1 MPDIAHRGWPRDLD
15 LIHRIRLQ
23 VRELI
28 HARLSS
34 GKCLTE
40 MRNSNEH
47 AYQVSTIASACTRL
61 QRSARIP
68 TCTDPLA
75 QAFASAHNSSR
86 PGEAA
91 HRLAPTRI
99 NRPRQRR
106 FAIHLLAHHNSTRLP
121 LAQHRMCKSA
131 ACIEATAFP
140 LRLPPKSLEEKKK
153 IHLLPR
159 RSRPRAQTP
168 VSGSLSKLQW
178 LQFYLFVCTLCL
190 CDLFGAA
197 LKSIH
202 LAFTPPVQFCRF
214 AALLHIR
221 CVSKNLDLF
230 QRSILPVH
238 RRGRLADPG
247 FIPLYV
253 RPGVFKTA
261 HRIIGFRALRCEM
274 KGRGQG

>member
-131 ACIEATAFP
+131 ACIVEAIAFP
-140 LRLPPKSLEEKKK
+140 LGLPPKSLGKKKK
-153 IHLLPR
+153 IPSCLDGHAPVLKHL
-159 RSRPRAQTP
+159 
-168 VSGSLSKLQW
+168 SLD
-178 LQFYLFVCTLCL
+178 LCL
-190 CDLFGAA
+190 SCSGCNFICSSVLYA
-197 LKSIH
+197 
-202 LAFTPPVQFCRF
+202 
-214 AALLHIR
+214 
-221 CVSKNLDLF
+221 CVTCL
-230 QRSILPVH
+230 
-238 RRGRLADPG
+238 
-247 FIPLYV
+247 
-253 RPGVFKTA
+253 
-261 HRIIGFRALRCEM
+261 ALR
-274 KGRGQG
+274 

>member
-15 LIHRIRLQ
+15 LIHHIRLQ

-28 HARLSS
+28 HARLSG

-106 FAIHLLAHHNSTRLP
+106 FAIHLLGHHNSTRLP

-131 ACIEATAFP
+131 ACIVEAIAFP
-140 LRLPPKSLEEKKK
+140 LRLPPNSLEEKKK
-153 IHLLPR
+153 KIPILPP

-178 LQFYLFVCTLCL
+178 LQSYLFVCTLCL
-190 CDLFGAA
+190 RDLFGAT
-197 LKSIH
+197 LKSNH
-202 LAFTPPVQFCRF
+202 LAFTPLSSF
-214 AALLHIR
+214 AALR
-221 CVSKNLDLF
+221 RYYTYVLF
-230 QRSILPVH
+230 PKIWIYFSAAFCLCI
-238 RRGRLADPG
+238 
-247 FIPLYV
+247 
-253 RPGVFKTA
+253 GVDT
-261 HRIIGFRALRCEM
+261 
-274 KGRGQG
+274 

>member
-106 FAIHLLAHHNSTRLP
+106 FAIHLLVHHNSTRLP

-197 LKSIH
+197 LKSNH

-214 AALLHIR
+214 AALSHIR
-221 CVSKNLDLF
+221 SVSKNLVLF

-238 RRGRLADPG
+238 RRGHLAAPDSSPSMFAPG
-247 FIPLYV
+247 FSRQPTVSSVSV
-253 RPGVFKTA
+253 RYDV
-261 HRIIGFRALRCEM
+261 R
-274 KGRGQG
+274 